1 MLYLRFSLHDLPR
14 HGSTK
19 LRDSYPVRRFDW
31 PGLCPTYCDVHA
43 NLLISGAIKAG
54 CMLWRSTCSEPP
66 GLCPQTFLPC
76 VGVCEEVAKSI
87 SLSHVASTSFP
98 FSISLPIFYARS
110 ESISASVLALSCARN
125 ACDLARITRI
135 WLASW
140 LAQVVGG
147 TSGPDVGDPTKTL
160 RGNASKQNRGEG
172 EGGRRGGASAPTL
185 RGHYGSSA
193 RRRVFFRTPSR
204 SLQRGGS
211 CSGPACM
218 DLFAPGAATAQ

>member
-1 MLYLRFSLHDLPR
+1 MPSNLPAV
-14 HGSTK
+14 HGS
-19 LRDSYPVRRFDW
+19 LRRGREEHFTLSRGIHF
-31 PGLCPTYCDVHA
+31 LSLFHFFA
-43 NLLISGAIKAG
+43 HFL
-54 CMLWRSTCSEPP
+54 RSI
-66 GLCPQTFLPC
+66 
-76 VGVCEEVAKSI
+76 CE
-87 SLSHVASTSFP
+87 
-98 FSISLPIFYARS
+98 R
-110 ESISASVLALSCARN
+110 
-125 ACDLARITRI
+125 ARITRI

-211 CSGPACM
+211 CSGPARM

>member
-1 MLYLRFSLHDLPR
+1 
-14 HGSTK
+14 
-19 LRDSYPVRRFDW
+19 
-31 PGLCPTYCDVHA
+31 
-43 NLLISGAIKAG
+43 
-54 CMLWRSTCSEPP
+54 MLWRSTCSEPP

-76 VGVCEEVAKSI
+76 MGVCEFEPFLVPYNLKRSLTQVAKSI